1 MANNDYETAQEIKSA
16 HAENVINL
24 FQRSIEIMDDL
35 FECPRFK
42 AELHGIEQKFKDS
55 KATYQ
60 EIDRFARGIAKASD
74 KYNKKANLY
83 SFEISES
90 SDADTPDAHLTIKNT
105 KDNTTLEM
113 CVYIGQSNND

>member
-16 HAENVINL
+16 HAQNVINL

-60 EIDRFARGIAKASD
+60 EIDRFARDIAK
-74 KYNKKANLY
+74 LL
-83 SFEISES
+83 I
-90 SDADTPDAHLTIKNT
+90 
-105 KDNTTLEM
+105 NTTKRLTCIHSRSRSPQM
-113 CVYIGQSNND
+113 LIHLMRI